1 MTIKIKHCKKKK
13 LKFPEHDKVQ
23 ALNGKHNVIG
33 KFIDWLKIKY
43 TLATYV
49 DNECYDCSDVMPEI
63 LIPAWVNTNDLIAEY
78 FEIDLEAL
86 ENERCTLFKAL
97 KNSNNIN

>member
-33 KFIDWLKIKY
+33 EFIDWLKTKY
-43 TLATYV
+43 ILATYV
-49 DNECYDCSDVMPEI
+49 NNECSEDFPEI
-63 LIPAWVNTNDLIAEY
+63 LSPVWVNTNDLLAEY
-78 FEIDLEAL
+78 FKINLEAL